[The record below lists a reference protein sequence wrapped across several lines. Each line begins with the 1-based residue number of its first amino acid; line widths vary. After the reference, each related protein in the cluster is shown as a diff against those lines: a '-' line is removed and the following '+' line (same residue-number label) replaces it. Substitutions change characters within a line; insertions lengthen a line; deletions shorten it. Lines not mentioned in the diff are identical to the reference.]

1 VDFHEYNYLPIVCSA
16 GKEGVMADSEAKQL
30 DGFIAKFS
38 PEIAAMTQAVLQK
51 MRKRYPTAQVLVYDN
66 YNALAIGF
74 GPSEKAGEAIFS
86 IAVYPKW
93 VSLFFLQAKG
103 VPDPEGLLKG
113 SGNVA
118 RHVVLGSPG
127 DLDVPAIMAMMEAA
141 VEVAK
146 TPLVETGKGRLVIK
160 SVSAKQRPRRPA
172 VK

>member
-1 VDFHEYNYLPIVCSA
+1 MP
-16 GKEGVMADSEAKQL
+16 DSEAKQL

-38 PEIAAMTQAVLQK
+38 PEIAAMAQAVVKK
-51 MRKRYPTAQVLVYDN
+51 MRKRYPTAQVSVYDN

-86 IAVYPKW
+86 IAVFPRW
-93 VSLFFLQAKG
+93 VSLFFMQAKG
-103 VPDPEGLLKG
+103 VPDPKGLLKG

-127 DLDVPAIMAMMEAA
+127 DLEVPAIRAMMDAA
-141 VEVAK
+141 LEVAK
-146 TPLVETGKGRLVIK
+146 VPLAEKGEGRLIIK

-172 VK
+172 AK

>member
-1 VDFHEYNYLPIVCSA
+1 MP
-16 GKEGVMADSEAKQL
+16 DSEAKQL

-38 PEIAAMTQAVLQK
+38 PEIAAMTNSVLKK

-118 RHVVLGSPG
+118 RHVVLGSPD
-127 DLDVPAIMAMMEAA
+127 DLEIPAIVAMMEAA

-146 TPLVETGKGRLVIK
+146 VPFAGKGEGRLVIK

-172 VK
+172 AK